1 MGRLIKCCDLTR
13 KFVRLCERRKL
24 NYVRQITKY
33 GFRIYKLD
41 KRKQVLIPTKCT
53 YNVYISYN
61 NTFRLDDLKKNLES
75 WEGYENF
82 RNKFDGQL
90 QEAEGEFKS
99 TVRIYNL
106 EEGPKNHT
114 GRLATASKM
123 RKQLEETMAK
133 YKGANDELAKMLPD
147 DTKDEMQE
155 EVRKFS

>member
-1 MGRLIKCCDLTR
+1 MCIC
-13 KFVRLCERRKL
+13 
-24 NYVRQITKY
+24 
-33 GFRIYKLD
+33 
-41 KRKQVLIPTKCT
+41 
-53 YNVYISYN
+53 ISYI

-114 GRLATASKM
+114 GRLATVSKM

-155 EVRKFS
+155 EVRKFSQFIIYMHIF

>member
-1 MGRLIKCCDLTR
+1 MPVYEKCKVFTCNHACNLPVIIDS
-13 KFVRLCERRKL
+13 VQC
-24 NYVRQITKY
+24 VKY
-33 GFRIYKLD
+33 IFPI
-41 KRKQVLIPTKCT
+41 I
-53 YNVYISYN
+53 

-155 EVRKFS
+155 EVRKFSQFVIYVGNSSISVK